1 MIWLEG
7 KPTNRAWVE
16 SGQKERV
23 WFENLCDRQGLKS
36 GFVRTI
42 RYVWYKTPKFIQAHL
57 NVLQRKHKRN
67 VNITL

>member
-1 MIWLEG
+1 MIGLEG

-42 RYVWYKTPKFIQAHL
+42 RYV
-57 NVLQRKHKRN
+57 
-67 VNITL
+67 